1 MQYLLYIIAIPFIF
15 FNYKIIISDLKNKI
29 IPNKYLI
36 YLLAIIPLYYIY
48 IYFNFPEI
56 NYLLFIW
63 QIFLTLFISF
73 ILYYFWI
80 WAAWDAK
87 YLLILSL
94 FIPYVWIVPFIWNIA
109 ILTIFYLL
117 LYFIW
122 FWIIRIILNPNDAK
136 ILGRSIKID
145 LNDKW
150 KIYKNNK
157 WWNTFLV
164 ILKTIILFLII
175 FITIRLIRL
184 YYLKYFFQ
192 NSNNIEFMKNIL
204 ERYDTYLLLF
214 IIILFIWILYLF
226 KILINNIRIF
236 LTNKFNI
243 QYKLLW
249 TIFLLILATVLIIF
263 IIYEYKNNSYE
274 IKKYLF
280 QIFTLYLW
288 IYILIKI
295 AIYSYN
301 LTFWTWENY
310 FIKVNNLK
318 KWDIIE
324 KKWLKDSSNIWND
337 IKLINNQVTNEDI
350 KLIKKAYNNN
360 QKNIKLIKTFSFAPY
375 ILLSFIITYSMW
387 SLIGKIFKLIISY
400 L

>member
-164 ILKTIILFLII
+164 ILKSITLFLII